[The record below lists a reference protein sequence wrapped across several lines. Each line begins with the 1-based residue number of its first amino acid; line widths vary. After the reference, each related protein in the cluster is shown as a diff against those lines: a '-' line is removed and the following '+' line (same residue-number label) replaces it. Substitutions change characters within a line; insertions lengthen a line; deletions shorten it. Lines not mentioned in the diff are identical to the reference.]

1 MSKIRVLFLPP
12 FFGFP
17 SHFIPLVKLYQ
28 QLAAD
33 DYEAGFLLPRSAPED
48 IAALRKSGLDES
60 LCYYYSREFLASFNV
75 PVIGVRQQFSVVSEL
90 AAYKEFAPD
99 VLIDDSNP
107 ITALARQ
114 AARIPRLTIARNGI
128 FSHADTP
135 SRYRHSL
142 DTIMATLREPG
153 RSIFSLPGSLDGY
166 FEAEAHVIPATRSI
180 ESLAG
185 LPTAGT
191 SAYHCGP
198 LLLDAEEERR
208 FYSDELQQFF
218 EANRG
223 RRVVYV
229 TFGVDASRNPH
240 SRVWDCVRELERRD
254 FAVITNLKIEAQA
267 GCCARRQRRDRYVC
281 VDALPMHY
289 VCSRVSLVVHVCG
302 SATYHYPI
310 LHGCAAITVGTQCR
324 DRETTARTLCARG
337 LSQHVPAPDESDEF
351 SELFTQA
358 LDRYEAGRFPFDE
371 ALAQRMSSA
380 REDMAR
386 TAAQFRIEA
395 AIHAAL
401 ERAPAGVQGIR

>member
-28 QLAAD
+28 QLGTR
-33 DYEAGFLLPRSAPED
+33 DYEAGFLLPRCAPED

-60 LCYYYSREFLASFNV
+60 LCYYYSREFLTGFDV
-75 PVIGVRQQFSVVSEL
+75 PVIRARQQFSLVSEL

-114 AARIPRLTIARNGI
+114 ATRIPRLTIARTGI
-128 FSHADTP
+128 FNHEDTP
-135 SRYRHSL
+135 TRYRHSL

-208 FYSDELQQFF
+208 FYSDELREFF

-223 RRVVYV
+223 RRVAYV

-254 FAVITNLKIEAQA
+254 FAVITNLSVEAQA
-267 GCCARRQRRDRYVC
+267 GCSAQQQRDRYVC

-310 LHGCAAITVGTQCR
+310 LHGCAAITIGTQCR
-324 DRETTARTLCARG
+324 DREKTARTLCALG
-337 LSQHVPAPDESDEF
+337 LSQHVPAPAESDEF
-351 SELFTQA
+351 SELFTEA
-358 LDRYEAGRFPFDE
+358 LDRYETGRFPFDNS
-371 ALAQRMSSA
+371 LAQRMSSA
-380 REDMAR
+380 REEMAT
-386 TAAQFRIEA
+386 TAAQFRIDA
-395 AIHAAL
+395 AIQSAL
-401 ERAPAGVQGIR
+401 EKAPAGVQGMQ